1 MRLGLAISMFLHAAL
16 LAWALVTFADPRAF
30 KVPEPEPV
38 AADVITE
45 SQLVLLRQGSR
56 DAKLDDAMAKDVLK
70 PDEAKKDTP
79 KPKPVLAAA
88 TPPPPPV
95 EPETKPPEPE
105 KPVEPPPAAAPKLE
119 TAALDEKIE
128 KDALEEMIL
137 AEKRKADAAAKAKAE
152 ADAKAKADADAKAKA
167 KAKALAD
174 AKAKALAKAKADAK
188 AKAIADAKA
197 KAQIDSARLSEL
209 IDKAPDP
216 KQAAAAAPTPTKA
229 TTVKGPVKGE
239 RDGTASS
246 LSGPK
251 ADRLGAL
258 INETFS
264 SQWDI
269 SCGTD
274 GVEKIIVKVAVAFR
288 PDGSMAQAPRVTNPM
303 GGELFALMANAALR
317 AVQKAQ
323 PITFPADLYKG
334 GWDDFTIRFDARER
348 CRQ

>member
-16 LAWALVTFADPRAF
+16 LAWALVSFAEPREF
-30 KVPEPEPV
+30 KTPEPEPV

-45 SQLVLLRQGSR
+45 SQLIQIRQGSR
-56 DAKLDDAMAKDVLK
+56 DATLNDAMAKDVLK
-70 PDEAKKDTP
+70 PDDAKKDTP
-79 KPKPVLAAA
+79 KPKPVLASAA
-88 TPPPPPV
+88 PPPEAEV
-95 EPETKPPEPE
+95 KPPEPE
-105 KPVEPPPAAAPKLE
+105 KPVEPPPPAAAPKLE

-128 KDALEEMIL
+128 KDALEEIIQS
-137 AEKRKADAAAKAKAE
+137 EKRKAEAAAKAKAE

-167 KAKALAD
+167 KAKAIAD

-188 AKAIADAKA
+188 AKAIADAQAKA
-197 KAQIDSARLSEL
+197 KAESARLSEL

-216 KQAAAAAPTPTKA
+216 KQAAAAAPPPSKPTTA
-229 TTVKGPVKGE
+229 KGPVQGE
-239 RDGTASS
+239 RDGTALT

-251 ADRLGAL
+251 ADRLAGL

-274 GVEKIIVKVAVAFR
+274 GVEKIVVKVTVAFR
-288 PDGSMAQAPRVTNPM
+288 PDGSMSQAPRVTNPTS
-303 GGELFALMANAALR
+303 GPLFELMANAALR